1 MLLLF
6 RCFVGSSEP
15 SAAAARSSGSGS
27 ESGGSEKKAVRRMR
41 SATARL
47 RSLSLDDLS
56 RALASSG
63 LHAFTQAEL
72 SAATRGLSSSNF
84 IGEGGFGPVYKGFLD
99 ERLRPGEI
107 EPQHVAVKYLDAD
120 GPQGHREWLVHVDI
134 HMHFIRMDRTRSTHL
149 RTND

>member
-15 SAAAARSSGSGS
+15 SAAAARSSGS
-27 ESGGSEKKAVRRMR
+27 GSEKKAVRRMR